1 MPPVVIQQSE
11 TLAKDL
17 MYGIPGDCNTN
28 TTFSHYID
36 SDGYLKDVSHFMTT
50 YGETEWNQKII

>member
-11 TLAKDL
+11 TLAKGL
-17 MYGIPGDCNTN
+17 MYGIPGYWKTN

-36 SDGYLKDVSHFMTT
+36 SDGYLKAVSHFRTT
-50 YGETEWNQKII
+50 YGETA